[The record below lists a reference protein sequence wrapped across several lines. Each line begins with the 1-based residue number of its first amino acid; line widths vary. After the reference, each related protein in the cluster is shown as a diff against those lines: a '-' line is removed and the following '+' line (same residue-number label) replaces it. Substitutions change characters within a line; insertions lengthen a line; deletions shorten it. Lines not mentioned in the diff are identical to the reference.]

1 MQTDFNY
8 LINVAIGSIWC
19 SPEQDKQF
27 MFEPQRISQPQGTVN
42 KVYMLDEFYGLPVR
56 SIRYHVYQLVT
67 APLSRFNIEIETN
80 VWKRCDVLASQNN
93 MIISVYTQNGIMRPL
108 EDCWLLHTDTKA
120 LILAVAVNRKVEYDT
135 SDTVAA
141 DDLYTQPV
149 FIKFYSNFYNSL
161 PESAWTN
168 RDVEIFGRL
177 LKTSNDVLAMNQ
189 FYTSKLSSPGKVYG
203 QVNGI
208 SYPAIVPADY
218 AIGDY
223 VEMIYDSSIS
233 EIRIIPLADA
243 PVFESTL
250 DNNNKY
256 LINPGINANSIRFYD
271 DFDFYLTKV
280 VSGRHRGA
288 YLHRNRAQNIR
299 MVTHDTYSIPDP
311 YLQSVMVGHNPPLST
326 DIRSLYIVIVYRSAM
341 NFRDLVDVHNRVGE
355 MYRLNT
361 LLDNPIILKE
371 PNIAL
376 NEWKMASLEASYYN
390 AVMKLPYN
398 QLSNAGVARAFGYH
412 PLAKRLGKSTHA
424 RVGST
429 FELPVGVRSACTV
442 FEYNAAGSLLGYY
455 SHTSGNNYSYQN
467 GTCTK
472 IEVVSGLAT
481 SGYEFQQAVGSNT
494 IEAGVGYRLYRLVSN
509 NLEDVTRLTN
519 LYTIATAPNGTRT
532 VSWTGSG
539 TYFIV
544 NDKYFPMIDFTFTSG
559 EPVMSVAFEAGIG
572 VPLKVPFTDIDVWL
586 NGKPLV
592 EGIDYIVKYPS
603 ILVCC
608 AKHTLPLGQA
618 NRVIARARGLRAGVT
633 YRPTT
638 QVGFIEYGLLSNNQ
652 IEDFHGDQNLRVIA
666 NGGLLLNEEVTY
678 NQNGSNVYL
687 SNSLYYSED
696 ADLGATTVANSGTLV
711 TLGLNANHPLNGIPY
726 SIRDNYVG
734 LSQWVTIDPIELREE
749 AIGFDAR
756 MNAFVT
762 ANRTRVIPTI
772 NNNILIPYRLF
783 SPTLAGIIR
792 DLLADQIPHQAY
804 RKDNL
809 DKGEITTLLA
819 PWLGLLPQDPADTR
833 NYTKFDG
840 TVVRIHPHPYTTAV
854 EIDTYSW
861 LLLEFISQNFLGGRV
876 DVSLDIVV
884 NDNPDPDQWW

>member
-8 LINVAIGSIWC
+8 LKDVAIRSIWC
-19 SPEQDKQF
+19 APEQDKQYIF
-27 MFEPQRISQPQGTVN
+27 KPQRISQPQGSVN
-42 KVYMLDEFYGLPVR
+42 KVYMLDEYYGLPIR
-56 SIRYHVYQLVT
+56 STRFHVYQLVT
-67 APLSRFNIEIETN
+67 APLTRFNVDLATN
-80 VWKRCDVLASQNN
+80 TWKRCDVIASQNN
-93 MIISVYTQNGIMRPL
+93 MLITVYTENGIVRPL

-120 LILAVAVNRKVEYDT
+120 LILAVGVNRKVEYDT
-135 SDTVAA
+135 TDTLAD
-141 DDLYTQPV
+141 DDLYTQPA
-149 FIKFYSNFYNSL
+149 FIKFYSNFYYTL

-177 LKTSNDVLAMNQ
+177 LKTSSDVLAMNQ
-189 FYTSKLSSPGKVYG
+189 FYTSKLSVPGKVYG
-203 QVNGI
+203 HVNGM

-218 AIGDY
+218 AVGDY

-233 EIRIIPLADA
+233 EIRIIPLLDA
-243 PVFESTL
+243 PVFESTM
-250 DNNNKY
+250 DSNNKY
-256 LINPGINANSIRFYD
+256 LINPGINANTIRYYD

-288 YLHRNRAQNIR
+288 YLHRNAVQNIR
-299 MVTHDTYSIPDP
+299 MVTHDTYSIPDQ
-311 YLQSVMVGHNPPLST
+311 YLQSVMVGHNPPLAT
-326 DIRSLYIVIVYRSAM
+326 DIRDLYIVIVYRNAM
-341 NFRDLVDVHNRVGE
+341 NFRDLIDVHNRVGE

-376 NEWKMASLEASYYN
+376 DEWKMANLESSYYN
-390 AVMKLPYN
+390 AVMKLPYPE
-398 QLSNAGVARAFGYH
+398 LTNAAVSRALGYH
-412 PLAKRLGKSTHA
+412 PLAKRMGKSTHS

-429 FELPVGVRSACTV
+429 LSLPIGLRSSCTV
-442 FEYNAAGSLLGYY
+442 FEYNSAGSLLGYY
-455 SHTSGNNYSYQN
+455 THTTGNEYSYQN
-467 GTCTK
+467 GSCSK
-472 IEVVSGLAT
+472 VEVVTGIAT
-481 SGYEFQQAVGSNT
+481 SGYEFQQAVGVNT
-494 IEAGVGYRLYRLVSN
+494 VEAGVGYRLYRISGG

-519 LYTIATAPNGTRT
+519 LYTVATAPNGNRT
-532 VSWTGSG
+532 ITWTGSG

-544 NDKYFPMIDFTFTSG
+544 IDKYFPLIDFTFTSG
-559 EPVMSVAFEAGIG
+559 EPVMALALESAVG

-586 NGKPLV
+586 NGTPLV

-618 NRVIARARGLRAGVT
+618 NRVIVRARGLRAGVT

-678 NQNGSNVYL
+678 NQNGTNVYL

-696 ADLGATTVANSGTLV
+696 ANLAVNTVSNSGNLV
-711 TLGLNANHPLNGIPY
+711 TLGLNANHPLNGTPY

-734 LSQWVTIDPIELREE
+734 LSQWTTLDPIELRES
-749 AIGFDAR
+749 AISFDAR

-762 ANRTRVIPTI
+762 ANRTRVVPTI
-772 NNNILIPYRLF
+772 NNNILTPYRLF
-783 SPTLAGIIR
+783 SPTIASIIR
-792 DLLADQIPHQAY
+792 DLLTDQIPHQAY

-809 DKGEITTLLA
+809 NKGEITTLLA
-819 PWLGLLPQDPADTR
+819 PWLGLLVQDPADSR
-833 NYTKFDG
+833 NYDKFDS
-840 TVVRIHPHPYTTAV
+840 TVVRIHPHPYTVAV

-876 DVSLDIVV
+876 DVSLDIIV
-884 NDNPDPDQWW
+884 NDNPASGQW